1 MPEPANQA
9 DAGAGDGK
17 PVFIKK
23 ARKGNFRKKEKVEDE
38 EESVDVR
45 KAIEETRKEQKF
57 RVRGAG
63 VDAEKL
69 ATSETTTVKKVVDEE
84 EQPAGSALGSLLDSQ
99 FSTENEER
107 THYGLME
114 KQMLSYIDSKLS
126 KGGGK
131 EEEEEPRLTAED
143 ELYQVPEDLAMK
155 DKGAQDNQDN
165 GAETWLTGIVE
176 VELPMEDK
184 LRNIEETEA
193 AKKKILEERRMGIS
207 RGAFVVDTTSD
218 KGYSRVDGKK
228 KDKRRKK
235 DESDQEVQLRAML
248 PGTANQNTNFNQN
261 YMSNRPTREVQE
273 MGRGQHHQGMNAGK
287 KTELSSDDLVMERF
301 KKRFRHKK

>member
-99 FSTENEER
+99 VSSGQVRTDRCPDTDMFCGTPVQYRERGENALRLDGEANAFIYR
-107 THYGLME
+107 LKTVQGWR
-114 KQMLSYIDSKLS
+114 
-126 KGGGK
+126 KGGG
-131 EEEEEPRLTAED
+131 
-143 ELYQVPEDLAMK
+143 
-155 DKGAQDNQDN
+155 G
-165 GAETWLTGIVE
+165 GAE
-176 VELPMEDK
+176 
-184 LRNIEETEA
+184 A
-193 AKKKILEERRMGIS
+193 
-207 RGAFVVDTTSD
+207 
-218 KGYSRVDGKK
+218 YS
-228 KDKRRKK
+228 
-235 DESDQEVQLRAML
+235 
-248 PGTANQNTNFNQN
+248 
-261 YMSNRPTREVQE
+261 
-273 MGRGQHHQGMNAGK
+273 
-287 KTELSSDDLVMERF
+287 
-301 KKRFRHKK
+301 